1 MLGQCQ
7 TKQILRGTKQAQK
20 CCSGRLGLVG
30 LLWSGGWTPE
40 EFSLFVFLHSNKI
53 AQHSTASVWPQSLH
67 ACGCFSNNRERRDWR
82 STLVK
87 CVSLC
92 QWNHTALWSCFTHLT
107 QHTQTVRLSQAVCQ
121 LSENSLRLHVAF
133 SFSKP
138 VTPRKQERYF
148 PSEICY
154 RCNPPM
160 LLSGKTNE
168 HQFSFITFHSTKTH
182 THTNTHIIKSSAPP
196 AEDILYYTAGADSLL
211 LMLFVSPVWWS
222 WVSLGHSQSIVGS
235 HRT

>member
-1 MLGQCQ
+1 MLQRPAGLCWFALVWWMD
-7 TKQILRGTKQAQK
+7 TRGVQPVCLSAQQPN
-20 CCSGRLGLVG
+20 S
-30 LLWSGGWTPE
+30 P
-40 EFSLFVFLHSNKI
+40 
-53 AQHSTASVWPQSLH
+53 AQHSQYLATVI
-67 ACGCFSNNRERRDWR
+67 ACMCVGCFNNNRECRDWR

-87 CVSLC
+87 CISLC

-138 VTPRKQERYF
+138 VTPRKQECYF

-168 HQFSFITFHSTKTH
+168 HQFSFITFYSTKTH

-211 LMLFVSPVWWS
+211 LILFVSPVWWS
-222 WVSLGHSQSIVGS
+222 WASLGHTQSIVGS